1 MKQTVSCYRVCLVPK
16 QELLG
21 MLTRRR
27 HPEMFVKELEK
38 KKLNSSPL
46 GVRWHIRDLLGS
58 GVLMQTQTT
67 VGPLL
72 RVVKKP

>member
-1 MKQTVSCYRVCLVPK
+1 MITSNRFSVWMP

-27 HPEMFVKELEK
+27 HPEMFMKELEK
-38 KKLNSSPL
+38 KKLHSSPL
-46 GVRWHIRDLLGS
+46 GVRWHVRDLLGS
-58 GVLMQTQTT
+58 GTLLQTQTT